1 MKRTKLVLDTNILI
15 YGINEESR
23 YFEEINRVMEN
34 PRYQFFVTCKQIS
47 EFICVLSKLGRYDAI
62 ENELPLILNKFKVIF
77 PNKRSIRIFQDLINK
92 YKPVGNIVF
101 DIEIVSIMLSKNIKN
116 LYSINVR
123 DFNHIEEI
131 QLIENLAS

>member
-1 MKRTKLVLDTNILI
+1 MKKTKLVLDTNILI

-23 YFEEINRVMEN
+23 YFEEIKRIMEN
-34 PRYQFFVTCKQIS
+34 PRYQIFVTCKQIS

-62 ENELPLILNKFKVIF
+62 ENELPIILNKFKVIF
-77 PNKRSIRIFQDLINK
+77 PNKRSIRIFQELINK
-92 YKPVGNIVF
+92 YKPVGNRVF
-101 DIEIVSIMLSKNIKN
+101 DIEIASIMLSKNIKN

-131 QLIENLAS
+131 QLIED